1 MTIENMHIA
10 VKMGLDKTEG
20 LSYPAFETEELD
32 FWLNEAI
39 DRYVKTRYTGLNVK
53 GESFEQS
60 QKRIDDLRTL
70 VTETR
75 LVPTTTGGTSD
86 KPNLHLIPVANFP
99 ANYMLFLNDEV
110 SITFNN
116 EVTGVSTT
124 LRTSTTPCT
133 SDTYS
138 YMVNDPYSEH
148 RLHLGTAKPLRMF
161 TAKGVELIPD
171 GTLYTIPY
179 YYMKYLRTPATVV
192 YATGTDCDLPEHTH
206 REIVLLTVRILI
218 ENIESQRY
226 NTHTVEVNQ
235 SE

>member
-32 FWLNEAI
+32 FWINEAI
-39 DRYVKTRYTGLNVK
+39 DRYVKTRYSGLNVK

-60 QKRIDDLRTL
+60 QKRTDDLRTL
-70 VTETR
+70 VEEAR
-75 LVPTTTGGTSD
+75 IVPSVSTNASD
-86 KPNLHLIPVANFP
+86 KPNLYLVDISDFP
-99 ANYMLFLNDEV
+99 ANYMFFLNDEV
-110 SITFNN
+110 YIQHNN
-116 EVTGVSTT
+116 EVTGATT
-124 LRTSTTPCT
+124 HLRTSTTPCT

-138 YMVNDPYSEH
+138 FMVNDPYSEH

-161 TAKGVELIPD
+161 TAKGVELITD
-171 GTLYTIPY
+171 SSYSIEY
-179 YYMKYLRTPATVV
+179 YYMKYLRNPATVV
-192 YATGTDCDLPEHTH
+192 YSTGADCDLPDHTH

-226 NTHTVEVNQ
+226 NTNTVEVTQ

>member
-75 LVPTTTGGTSD
+75 LVPTTPGGTSD

-110 SITFNN
+110 SITFLN

-138 YMVNDPYSEH
+138 QMVNDPYSEH

-161 TAKGVELIPD
+161 TAKGVELIPES
-171 GTLYTIPY
+171 TYTIPY

-226 NTHTVEVNQ
+226 NTHTVEINQ

>member
-39 DRYVKTRYTGLNVK
+39 DRYVKTRYSGLNVK

-75 LVPTTTGGTSD
+75 LVPTTPGGTSD
-86 KPNLHLIPVANFP
+86 KPNLYLIPVANFP

-110 SITFNN
+110 SITFLN

-124 LRTSTTPCT
+124 TRTSTTPCT

-138 YMVNDPYSEH
+138 HMVNDPYSEH

-171 GTLYTIPY
+171 GTYTIPY

-206 REIVLLTVRILI
+206 REIVLLTVKILI

-226 NTHTVEVNQ
+226 NTHTVEINQ